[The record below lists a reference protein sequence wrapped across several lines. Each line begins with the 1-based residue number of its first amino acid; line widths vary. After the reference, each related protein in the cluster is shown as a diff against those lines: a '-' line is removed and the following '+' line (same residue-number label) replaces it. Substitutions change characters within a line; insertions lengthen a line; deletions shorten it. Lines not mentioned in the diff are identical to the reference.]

1 MTEKDVIIQDTKRE
15 LKRVQMEN
23 EKLKATIEEKDYL
36 LYLQQRW
43 IDFLTGSKE

>member
-36 LYLQQRW
+36 LSLQQRW
-43 IDFLTGSKE
+43 IDFLTGSEE

>member
-23 EKLKATIEEKDYL
+23 EELKAAIEEKDYL
-36 LYLQQRW
+36 LSLQQRW
-43 IDFLTGSKE
+43 IDFLVGSKE